1 MSSRSNGVTKVVL
14 ILTMIS
20 CVSLVARELGLLDPR
35 RERGTAG
42 GVRATSLA
50 SSSAATAM
58 FSAARVNSG

>member
-20 CVSLVARELGLLDPR
+20 WVTSSPASSASLTRAASAWRP
-35 RERGTAG
+35 AG
-42 GVRATSLA
+42 SVATSLA